1 MSISD
6 KLTKSTVSTIV
17 ATCVLVFSIFL
28 FVDNRYFHAAKAED
42 MEVKMAQA
50 LENQMK
56 SQQSVSE
63 KQLRLLDTR
72 QLEQLRSSQFLLEKE
87 LERCPNDR
95 YLLEKLS
102 IINRQIKQLE
112 KEVYGIEE

>member
-1 MSISD
+1 MGLSD
-6 KLTKSTVSTIV
+6 KLTKSIVSTIA
-17 ATCVLVFSIFL
+17 ATCVLVFSAFL
-28 FVDNRYFHAAKAED
+28 FIDNRYFHSANAGD
-42 MEVKMAQA
+42 MEIKLAQA
-50 LENQMK
+50 LEIQIK
-56 SQQSVSE
+56 SQQAVSE

-72 QLEQLRSSQFLLEKE
+72 QLEQLRSSEFLLEKE

-95 YLLEKLS
+95 YLLEKLD